1 MALWSM
7 ARVGAGDGAQ
17 EIQSSR
23 HAKLAENCVE
33 LIRHRS
39 RRDASQ
45 LGNFAMA
52 VAFYEKLHGLP
63 FGAGQTTLQL
73 EIASRKVHEVAR
85 WAARV
90 RGNGGAVRSRATH
103 RVCELRDGKRDLGT
117 GCRNPKVLEG
127 GTHPGGG
134 FAGTEIEIDA
144 SGADRPPFESMK
156 QEGQAALTNRALSRA
171 RSDGKSDRP
180 LGNEGVGHRSPAGS
194 YGLPQLQDGDVLA
207 RVGS

>member
-7 ARVGAGDGAQ
+7 ARLGAGDGAQ

-23 HAKLAENCVE
+23 HPKLAENCVE

-90 RGNGGAVRSRATH
+90 RGNGGAMRSRATH
-103 RVCELRDGKRDLGT
+103 RVCELRDDKRG
-117 GCRNPKVLEG
+117 
-127 GTHPGGG
+127 H
-134 FAGTEIEIDA
+134 
-144 SGADRPPFESMK
+144 
-156 QEGQAALTNRALSRA
+156 A
-171 RSDGKSDRP
+171 RSDGKGDRP
-180 LGNEGVGHRSPAGS
+180 LGYEGVGHRSSASS
-194 YGLPQLQDGDVLA
+194 YGLPQLQDGNVLG
-207 RVGS
+207 RVGSQQFSLHSRAAGQVRRALCHGHFHMMSP